1 MTEPATD
8 TETPIER
15 DRREPVFN
23 IPGIVLLL
31 IVVCVLVHAVRVYGL
46 SVDQDI
52 DLLLR
57 AAFIPVRYSGIFDID
72 VYAFTTPFTYAFLHG
87 DIAHLLINMVWLA
100 AFGSPLAN
108 RLGTLRFAIFWAVTA
123 LAAAALHWALHPL
136 DQAPL
141 IGASGAISGM
151 MGAAARFA
159 FQMERRD
166 GRAAF
171 AGPALPIGVVVRS
184 RSVMTFLAVW
194 MVVNLVT
201 GLLGVGPGSDATIA
215 WEAHI
220 GGFIAGFLGIPY
232 FLTKSH

>member
-1 MTEPATD
+1 MTEPAAE
-8 TETPIER
+8 TEISSAR

-31 IVVCVLVHAVRVYGL
+31 IAACVVIHGVRVYVL
-46 SVDQDI
+46 SIDQDI
-52 DLLLR
+52 DVLLR
-57 AAFIPVRYSGIFDID
+57 AAFIPVRYSGVFDID

-108 RLGTLRFAIFWAVTA
+108 RLGTLRFVVFWVVTS

-171 AGPALPIGVVVRS
+171 SGPALPIGVVVRS

-220 GGFIAGFLGIPY
+220 GGFVAGFFGLPY
-232 FLTKSH
+232 FLAKSR

>member
-8 TETPIER
+8 TETSLER

-31 IVVCVLVHAVRVYGL
+31 IAVCVLVHAVRVYGL

-220 GGFIAGFLGIPY
+220 GGFVAGFFGIPY
-232 FLTKSH
+232 FLTKLR